1 MLITWRSAVT
11 LDALATVFMRLR
23 RVFGAKAAPLGMLLL
38 LIRLPQAGFLA
49 PQLLRNGAHEMYPTN
64 RVPAMPARRPGLP
77 RRIAKAKLQF
87 VPTLGSPKWPN
98 WSTGT
103 KN

>member
-49 PQLLRNGAHEMYPTN
+49 P
-64 RVPAMPARRPGLP
+64 
-77 RRIAKAKLQF
+77 
-87 VPTLGSPKWPN
+87 
-98 WSTGT
+98 
-103 KN
+103 